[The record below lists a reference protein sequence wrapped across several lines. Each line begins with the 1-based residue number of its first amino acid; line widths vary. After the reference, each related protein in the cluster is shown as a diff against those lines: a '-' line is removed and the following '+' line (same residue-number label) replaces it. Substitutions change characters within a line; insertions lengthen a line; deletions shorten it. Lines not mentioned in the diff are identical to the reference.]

1 MILKQHQKL
10 VLALLVLTLLGG
22 VIFYAFRNS
31 TSNSYNSP
39 KSATKG
45 ADGNDFSGIEIS
57 GEEFSLSRLSEK
69 PIIIHFWASWC
80 GPCVNEFPKMIR
92 FIESFNGKIHLV
104 ALSADESDEDIK
116 SFLAKIGVSHSPFI
130 HIVRDDGGKIAEQ
143 YKAKMLPTSVIL
155 VKGLKVEKRIPG
167 EVDWEDPKLREIF
180 ESILTSK

>member
-1 MILKQHQKL
+1 MVNRSHLKPVFILL
-10 VLALLVLTLLGG
+10 VLALIGG
-22 VIFYAFRNS
+22 VFFYAFKNS
-31 TSNSYNSP
+31 TSISNNWRQSS
-39 KSATKG
+39 TKG
-45 ADGNDFSGIEIS
+45 GNGNDFSGIEIS
-57 GEEFSLSRLSEK
+57 GKEFSLSRLSEK

-155 VKGLKVEKRIPG
+155 GKDLKVKKRFPG
-167 EVDWEDPKLREIF
+167 EVDWEDPALNKVFF
-180 ESILTSK
+180 E